1 MMRTQS
7 APSRVLVL
15 LAVLG
20 IGILLLLATASA
32 ATGSS
37 QSPPE
42 PTPYVVQAGDNLWS
56 IAEAVYGDAVDIRQ
70 AVHGIRQLNVLDGSS
85 LSIGQVLLLPAA

>member
-1 MMRTQS
+1 
-7 APSRVLVL
+7 VLVL

-20 IGILLLLATASA
+20 IGILLLLATAAA

-37 QSPPE
+37 QPPPQ

-56 IAEAVYGDAVDIRQ
+56 IAEGVYGDAVDTRQ
-70 AVHGIRQLNVLDGSS
+70 AIHDIKTLNLLDGSP
-85 LSIGQVLLLPAA
+85 LSIGQLLMLPAS